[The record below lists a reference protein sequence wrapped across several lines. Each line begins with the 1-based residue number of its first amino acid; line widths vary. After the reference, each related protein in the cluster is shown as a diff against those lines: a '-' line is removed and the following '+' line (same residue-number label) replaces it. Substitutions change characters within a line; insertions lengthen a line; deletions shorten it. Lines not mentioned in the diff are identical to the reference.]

1 MSDLETTTAAE
12 ASIDTDMEIEDWDDA
27 KDYATELVE
36 NWMTAHDVD
45 PSDEILV
52 KYSGATWQRLS
63 GSAPAVASSLPMIF
77 KVNGGDYTLTV
88 KYDSADQSLTIV
100 RYSHDEPTGATHV
113 IEKIQK

>member
-1 MSDLETTTAAE
+1 MSDLETPTVAE
-12 ASIDTDMEIEDWDDA
+12 ARIETDMELEDWDDA

-77 KVNGGDYTLTV
+77 KVNGDYTLTV
-88 KYDSADQSLTIV
+88 KYDSADQSLIIT
-100 RYSHDEPTGATHV
+100 RYSHDEPMGATHV